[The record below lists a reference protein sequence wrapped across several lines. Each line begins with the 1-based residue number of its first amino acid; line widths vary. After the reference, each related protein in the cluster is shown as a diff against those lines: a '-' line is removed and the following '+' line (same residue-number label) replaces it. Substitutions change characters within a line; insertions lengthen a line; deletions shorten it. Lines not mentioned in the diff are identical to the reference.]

1 MLNKIDVKPFDQ
13 LSDENKAILTKFQEQ
28 ENVTFHHT
36 SNVSKEGIMNMRN
49 EACDQLLLQRVES
62 KLRGKKTENILNRL
76 HVAMPEKRDNV
87 VSIAVFEVY
96 SDLQLISSNDK
107 IQERPEFIPEKAC
120 VLRADAANRPKVELL
135 REKELELDVS
145 NISTFVH
152 LLSACLIQF

>member
-13 LSDENKAILTKFQEQ
+13 LSDENKALLTKFQEQ

-87 VSIAVFEVY
+87 VSIFFGQNFGQFLM
-96 SDLQLISSNDK
+96 DPSNDK
-107 IQERPEFIPEKAC
+107 I
-120 VLRADAANRPKVELL
+120 
-135 REKELELDVS
+135 
-145 NISTFVH
+145 
-152 LLSACLIQF
+152 

>member
-13 LSDENKAILTKFQEQ
+13 LSDENKALLTKFQEQ

-87 VSIAVFEVY
+87 VSIALSQVY
-96 SDLQLISSNDK
+96 Y
-107 IQERPEFIPEKAC
+107 
-120 VLRADAANRPKVELL
+120 
-135 REKELELDVS
+135 
-145 NISTFVH
+145 NISVQNRLTILFRNDQSSFQKRHVSFVQMP
-152 LLSACLIQF
+152 LTDQRLSCSEKKNSSLM

>member
-13 LSDENKAILTKFQEQ
+13 LSDENKALLTKFQEQ

-87 VSIAVFEVY
+87 VSVALSQVY
-96 SDLQLISSNDK
+96 FCTKSAKDL

-145 NISTFVH
+145 IISAFDQLFLFGGNTNIF
-152 LLSACLIQF
+152 